1 MSLKLN
7 SSFNDSENYW
17 EIELMGEIYINSKT
31 VLKEELNTL
40 NEKKAVDFVFKCEN
54 LEYIDST
61 GLGVLISFYKNV
73 KMNEKTVSFEKLK
86 PSITKIFSLTGLDK
100 IFSIR

>member
-17 EIELMGEIYINSKT
+17 EIELMGEIDINSKT

-40 NEKKAVDFVFKCEN
+40 NEKKPVDFLFKCEN

-61 GLGVLISFYKNV
+61 GLGFLISFYKNV

-86 PSITKIFSLTGLDK
+86 PSIVKIFSLTGLDK

>member
-1 MSLKLN
+1 MALKLI
-7 SSFNDSENYW
+7 SNYNEKQNTW
-17 EIELMGEIYINSKT
+17 NVEIHGEIDISSKST
-31 VLKEELNTL
+31 FKDELLQLN
-40 NEKKAVDFVFKCEN
+40 NEKQLDFVFNCEN

-73 KMNEKTVSFEKLK
+73 KVNEKNVHFEKLK
-86 PSITKIFSLTGLDK
+86 PSIAKVFTLTGLDK